1 MTERK
6 EVNKM
11 PEKEDKQKILDYLCE
26 ALQHTK
32 LASNIDNIKYLDDH
46 YAEYALIQ
54 FDDYSRKLWVDIT
67 ADDGSMVLVDV
78 LDTIRRW
85 WKDGSFYG

>member
-32 LASNIDNIKYLDDH
+32 LASNIDNIKYVNDQ

-54 FDDYSRKLWVDIT
+54 YDNYSGEVWVNIT
-67 ADDGSMVLVDV
+67 ADDGSAMLLDVLVI
-78 LDTIRRW
+78 IRRMVEN
-85 WKDGSFYG
+85 GSFHG

>member
-1 MTERK
+1 
-6 EVNKM
+6 M

-32 LASNIDNIKYLDDH
+32 LASNIDNIKYVADQ
-46 YAEYALIQ
+46 YAEFALIQ

-78 LDTIRRW
+78 LETIRRW
-85 WKDGSFYG
+85 WKDGSFHG

>member
-26 ALQHTK
+26 AVQHTRM
-32 LASNIDNIKYLDDH
+32 ASNIDNIKYVEEFGS
-46 YAEYALIQ
+46 EYAVIQ
-54 FDDYSRKLWVDIT
+54 FDDYSCEKWCDIT
-67 ADDGSMVLVDV
+67 ADSGSAMLADV
-78 LDTIRRW
+78 IYFIRKEW
-85 WKDGSFYG
+85 

>member
-26 ALQHTK
+26 AVQHTRM
-32 LASNIDNIKYLDDH
+32 ASNIDNIKYVEEFGS
-46 YAEYALIQ
+46 EYAVIQ
-54 FDDYSRKLWVDIT
+54 YDDYSFEKWCDIT
-67 ADDGSMVLVDV
+67 ADSGSAMLADV
-78 LDTIRRW
+78 IYFIRKEW
-85 WKDGSFYG
+85 

>member
-11 PEKEDKQKILDYLCE
+11 PEWEDKQKILDYLCE

-32 LASNIDNIKYLDDH
+32 LASNIDNIKYE
-46 YAEYALIQ
+46 ANAAGEFAVIQ
-54 FDDYSRKLWVDIT
+54 FDDYTSEKWCDIT
-67 ADDGSMVLVDV
+67 ADSGSAMLADV
-78 LDTIRRW
+78 IYFIRKEW
-85 WKDGSFYG
+85 